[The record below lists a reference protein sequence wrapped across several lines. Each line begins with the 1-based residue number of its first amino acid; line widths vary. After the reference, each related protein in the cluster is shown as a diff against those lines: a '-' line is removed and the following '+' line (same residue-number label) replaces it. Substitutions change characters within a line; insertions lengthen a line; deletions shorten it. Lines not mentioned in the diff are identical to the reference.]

1 MVRPGSNLRTAAS
14 KIGVI
19 TPGRTALGLNCPTFR
34 NLRIPAGY
42 VPTTD
47 KWDAID
53 YLWAPFLAHP
63 RNAAVEDGM
72 DLDRILSDH
81 TTTDVNGLFF
91 TRLFSGTLG
100 QALDETQQFGR
111 HMWSLR
117 WALSFLARF
126 SDLIP
131 NDGTC
136 CPRARDKVQQALE
149 HNTVDIWLQGM
160 DGVFNGCRDAIGD
173 SALETGNPPLFGFW
187 TCGTTKLINSI
198 PLSSKSASTAARI
211 AMCAEYVDIQS
222 YALDRTMY
230 QAYLAW
236 SYPRERTSLAGDANA
251 AAYELACQDL
261 GRLGIGALLTLAR
274 TILHEMLH
282 IFYGTHCA
290 NGCCMQRLAL
300 KWLCNTASECGAW
313 TMDANNVDSS
323 LSGRSFNY
331 QSTCRGK
338 ATFDGGCR
346 MSMPGIPNR
355 PEAWRKT
362 DGICTTTSCPTVA
375 DWTNPSQCP
384 TCP

>member
-1 MVRPGSNLRTAAS
+1 MASELWMTDGVGRVTTGTTLQALSQSIEVSAYDQLDLMLWINGSEGIPTAAAIGESPTITRQPINRTTASPTGGGPGVVAPRSIRPSAGRMVRPGSNLRTAAS

-19 TPGRTALGLNCPTFR
+19 TPGRTALGLNCSTFR

-42 VPTTD
+42 VPTID

-63 RNAAVEDGM
+63 WNAAVEDGM

-100 QALDETQQFGR
+100 QAQDETQQFGR

-117 WALSFLARF
+117 
-126 SDLIP
+126 
-131 NDGTC
+131 
-136 CPRARDKVQQALE
+136 
-149 HNTVDIWLQGM
+149 
-160 DGVFNGCRDAIGD
+160 
-173 SALETGNPPLFGFW
+173 
-187 TCGTTKLINSI
+187 
-198 PLSSKSASTAARI
+198 
-211 AMCAEYVDIQS
+211 
-222 YALDRTMY
+222 
-230 QAYLAW
+230 
-236 SYPRERTSLAGDANA
+236 
-251 AAYELACQDL
+251 
-261 GRLGIGALLTLAR
+261 
-274 TILHEMLH
+274 
-282 IFYGTHCA
+282 
-290 NGCCMQRLAL
+290 
-300 KWLCNTASECGAW
+300 

-331 QSTCRGK
+331 QSPCRGK